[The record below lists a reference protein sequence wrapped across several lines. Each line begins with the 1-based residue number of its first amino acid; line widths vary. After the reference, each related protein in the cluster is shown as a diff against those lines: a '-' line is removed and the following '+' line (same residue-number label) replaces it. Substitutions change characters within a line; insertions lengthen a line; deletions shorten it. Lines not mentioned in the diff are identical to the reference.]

1 MARTLADTDWTKVLR
16 ESSEAGFKALY
27 HAYSG
32 ALYGIIHRI
41 VQLEEAS
48 NDVLQETFIKIW
60 KNSSSFNS
68 SKGTLFT
75 WMLNIARNT
84 AIDHTRSKG
93 YRNQNQNQIDNV
105 VIENYGKVEIPID
118 QIGMRDHIAL
128 LKPELQQILE
138 ILYFQGYTHEEA
150 SEALHLP
157 LGTVKTRAR
166 TAILQLRTILQTQK

>member
-1 MARTLADTDWTKVLR
+1 MPETFTEIDWSNVLKDR
-16 ESSEAGFKALY
+16 SEAGFKSLY
-27 HAYSG
+27 NAYSG

-41 VQLEEAS
+41 VQSVEAS

-60 KNSSSFNS
+60 KNSESYNS

-75 WMLNIARNT
+75 WMLNIARNS

-118 QIGMRDHIAL
+118 QIGMKDHIAL

-150 SEALHLP
+150 SEALQLP

-166 TAILQLRTILQTQK
+166 TAILQLRTILQP